1 MATFEKAFV
10 MGYGSLD
17 KFAEADGCLKIYESD
32 SNYHVVRRPGDEEAI
47 LKSPYVKNPRLVWS
61 KGAPA
66 MPRQPQAHQQP
77 APAPT
82 VAAPTWAPT
91 HLVPAAGM
99 AFWAVPDGRQPPVGL
114 LSGNLELV
122 LDASAGAWAQVRA
135 VNGWRGWVD
144 GRLLAAKA
152 LGQVGEDVTEPK
164 GQTNVAK
171 GVLGE
176 IGVLFDIDGLG
187 GGYYRYSALRVLF
200 ERLDPK
206 RLAGCTVLDGDKSAA
221 SVVRML
227 ADIVSKN
234 GNLMLSVPLQ
244 RDGQPDA
251 DEIKIVSEIGAWL
264 KVNGEAIYATRPWKI
279 YGEGPSTQ
287 TSDKGQFDGQSDV
300 SNKPFT
306 SEDVRF
312 TQSKNGKLLF
322 AIVLEIPKD
331 GKVTIKSLAAQSPH
345 RLGKIGSVRLVGGGK
360 VKFTRDE
367 SGLHVSLPEKFDGK
381 IACALKIQS

>member
-32 SNYHVVRRPGDEEAI
+32 SNYHVVRRPADEEAI

-82 VAAPTWAPT
+82 VAAPAWAPT

-206 RLAGCTVLDGDKSAA
+206 RLAGCTVLDGDTSETLARNANTYCGAFQAVDLAQAGYIREALGNCDDKGLLPTSSRFIEGAVTA
-221 SVVRML
+221 RHPLVLAGRIDGEGRLVVRKEEG
-227 ADIVSKN
+227 I
-234 GNLMLSVPLQ
+234 
-244 RDGQPDA
+244 GQGWV
-251 DEIKIVSEIGAWL
+251 EGTQWTV
-264 KVNGEAIYATRPWKI
+264 VN
-279 YGEGPSTQ
+279 Q
-287 TSDKGQFDGQSDV
+287 
-300 SNKPFT
+300 
-306 SEDVRF
+306 
-312 TQSKNGKLLF
+312 
-322 AIVLEIPKD
+322 
-331 GKVTIKSLAAQSPH
+331 
-345 RLGKIGSVRLVGGGK
+345 
-360 VKFTRDE
+360 
-367 SGLHVSLPEKFDGK
+367 
-381 IACALKIQS
+381 